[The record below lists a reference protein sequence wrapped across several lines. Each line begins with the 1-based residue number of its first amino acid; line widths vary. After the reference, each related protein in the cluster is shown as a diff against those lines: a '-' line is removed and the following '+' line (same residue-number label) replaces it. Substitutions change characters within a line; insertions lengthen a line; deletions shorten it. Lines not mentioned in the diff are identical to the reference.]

1 MSVLDDKPCHFP
13 PKYDISLMRK
23 YQSVSCNL
31 CHAFMKN
38 QKSTAFMK
46 VAGVILLG
54 VNTEGTENIMS
65 GKECDLQLY
74 LVTWKFRM

>member
-1 MSVLDDKPCHFP
+1 
-13 PKYDISLMRK
+13 
-23 YQSVSCNL
+23 
-31 CHAFMKN
+31 MKK

-54 VNTEGTENIMS
+54 VNTEGTEIVMS
-65 GKECDLQLY
+65 GKECSFQLY